1 MPDWSIVIRHLE
13 ELQRYIGYLQELQR
27 HTRDEVL
34 QDWRVQSLV
43 ERNLQLAIEIVISVA
58 EQLIALLDLPIP
70 DSGREAVFRLV
81 AADVLSAELGGKMA
95 DAVSFR
101 NILVHRY
108 MGIDR
113 NLVYEA
119 LLHNVDD
126 LNAFL
131 TVVTRFVEGQLKAES
146 S

>member
-1 MPDWSIVIRHLE
+1 MPDWSTVIRHLE
-13 ELQRYIGYLQELQR
+13 ELRRYMGYLQELQR

-34 QDWRVQSLV
+34 HDWRVQSVV
-43 ERNLQLAIEIVISVA
+43 ERNLQLAIEVVISVA
-58 EQLIALLDLPIP
+58 EQLIALLDLPMP

-81 AADVLSAELGGKMA
+81 AAGVLSEELGDKMA

-108 MGIDR
+108 MRIDR

-119 LLHNVDD
+119 LQHNVDD
-126 LNAFL
+126 LSTFL
-131 TVVTRFVEGQLKAES
+131 TVVTRFVEGRLEAEN
-146 S
+146 